1 MKAFT
6 NLTVIILTY
15 NSEISLKKVLDSV
28 QWFDGRIVVVDSFSS
43 DRTTEIAE
51 SEGCD
56 VVQHA
61 FDNYAAQRN
70 WAQDYANLSEDS
82 WVLHLDADEIVD
94 DELKESIVSALQSPN
109 VNGYLVRRITYFYGH
124 PIRYGHMNPNW
135 HLRLFRAG
143 FGWCEDRLYDQHFV
157 MDGPTL
163 KLSGFVHDLQNADLH
178 QWTEAHNK
186 WSTAEARE
194 ILSREAHSVS
204 KGERQL
210 SPSLKG
216 DERMRKR
223 WYKMHVYYKLPI
235 LIRPFLFFIY
245 SYFFKLGFLDGPPG
259 FVYHVL
265 QVFWFRFLVDAKIW
279 VMKTDDLVKSQNQ
292 CNRLK

>member
-1 MKAFT
+1 MS
-6 NLTVIILTY
+6 NLTGIILTH
-15 NSEISLKKVLDSV
+15 NSELSLKKVLEPLTGFCDK
-28 QWFDGRIVVVDSFSS
+28 IIVVDSFSK
-43 DRTTEIAE
+43 DRTVDIAE

-56 VVQHA
+56 VVQHG

-70 WAQDYANLSEDS
+70 WAQDYAKLSEDA

-94 DELKESIVSALQSPN
+94 DELKESIVSALQSPK

-135 HLRLFRAG
+135 HLRLFRVG
-143 FGWCEDRLYDQHFV
+143 FGRCEDRLYDQHFV

-163 KLSGFVHDLQNADLH
+163 KLSGFMHDRQNVDLY

-194 ILSREAHSVS
+194 ILSNEGHSIS
-204 KGERQL
+204 QGKKEL
-210 SPSLKG
+210 LPSLKG

-223 WYKMHVYYKLPI
+223 WYKSNVYYRLPI

-245 SYFFKLGFLDGPPG
+245 SFFIKLGFLDGRLG
-259 FVYHVL
+259 FIYHVL
-265 QVFWFRFLVDAKIW
+265 QAFWFRFLVDAKIW
-279 VMKTDDLVKSQNQ
+279 VMKRGNYEKWGAV
-292 CNRLK
+292 